1 MSEDKGPLP
10 FLKKLFSS
18 DGKEKQKLT
27 KKHYF
32 IIVLVVGI
40 AFMLMSNFFSKN
52 NHLLSTPVPVATEDD
67 EKMEEVE
74 TFGKT
79 SSQPSTM
86 KEYEEHY
93 ENQLKEAIETAVG
106 VEDVTIVV
114 NLESTEKKIYEKNT
128 INKKQ
133 TTSET
138 DTNGGQ
144 REVEDHSIEEQIVI
158 IREGD
163 KEIPLVSE
171 TKKPQVRGVLVVAKG
186 ADNIQVKKSIIE
198 AVMRVLD
205 VPSHRV
211 SVMAKK

>member
-1 MSEDKGPLP
+1 MSEGKGPLS
-10 FLKKLFSS
+10 FLKNLLSF
-18 DGKEKQKLT
+18 DGNQKLT

-32 IIVLVVGI
+32 IIVLVIGI
-40 AFMLMSNFFSKN
+40 AFMLISNFFSNKN
-52 NHLLSTPVPVATEDD
+52 NLSSNPVPVTSEDD
-67 EKMEEVE
+67 EPIEEVE
-74 TFGKT
+74 TFGKAT
-79 SSQPSTM
+79 NQPTTM
-86 KEYEEHY
+86 REYEEHF
-93 ENQLKEAIETAVG
+93 ENRLKEAIESAIG

-114 NLESTEKKIYEKNT
+114 NLESTEKKVYEKNL

-133 TTSET
+133 ITSET
-138 DTNGGQ
+138 DSNGGK
-144 REVEDHSIEEQIVI
+144 REVEDQSTEEQIVV

-171 TKKPQVRGVLVVAKG
+171 TEKPQVRGVLVVAKG

-211 SVMAKK
+211 SVLAKK